1 MADPTPSIETL
12 ENRWMRAWVG
22 GDLKELKSLTA
33 RDFILLVG
41 SKPPMILDNRS
52 WIEAATKR
60 WSCSS
65 YRFGDLHVRQLG
77 SVALFASQ
85 LEMKARMDG
94 HDWSGLYWVVD
105 VWRKGRVRR
114 RWRMVERVIS
124 RVDENAEAPAA
135 IKSLQLWR

>member
-1 MADPTPSIETL
+1 MADPTPRIEML
-12 ENRWMRAWVG
+12 ENRWMRAWVA
-22 GDLKELKSLTA
+22 GDLKELKALTA

-41 SKPPMILDNRS
+41 SKPAMILDNMS
-52 WIEAATKR
+52 WLEAAAKR
-60 WSCSS
+60 WSCTS
-65 YRFGDLHVRQLG
+65 YRFGDIHVREFG

-94 HDWSGLYWVVD
+94 HDWSGRYWVVD
-105 VWRKGRVRR
+105 LWRKGRVRR

-124 RVDENAEAPAA
+124 RTDENADVPAA